1 MDRLISGAKEKVEI
15 EEQLSQ
21 CLLLDVK
28 GKSRGKRLC
37 GGCWK
42 EVQWLVGRKVAG
54 KLVAGWLT
62 SWCWAGWLLDVGF
75 GAGIFRW
82 FQYRRWRDMSE
93 GGW

>member
-42 EVQWLVGRKVAG
+42 EVQRLGGEESGWQASGWVVDELV
-54 KLVAGWLT
+54 LGWVVVGCGFR
-62 SWCWAGWLLDVGF
+62 CWYF
-75 GAGIFRW
+75 
-82 FQYRRWRDMSE
+82 
-93 GGW
+93 